1 VTTDEQKAVH
11 PRALLIAATDD
22 LAAAGAVEALRARMP
37 GAGITAVTRAGSS
50 LTADRLISAA
60 VEGPYGFILTP
71 HLLRELRGGFDLAW
85 AAVGDLSSPAYRRV
99 ALLLSLARAKQKAAI
114 GPGGEV
120 VPLAGW
126 LKRAGISLGL
136 LSLLRA
142 AWRRALAPHRRR
154 RAQRLLH
161 GDRPPFGLRR
171 VNIGVSDRCN
181 HRCIMCSE
189 HSPYCADGLPRA
201 ESRGGRRMAAEA
213 VLDERDFGLMD
224 PAIYRDL
231 IRDLRAMGCREVELC
246 GLGEPLLHPRLFDF
260 LRQAKAAGLWVRLV
274 TNASLLATVGAHGNA
289 PSLEGNARTL
299 VALGLDEIHISLNA
313 GTPETYAKVHGV
325 APSVFHRVLAAIR
338 AVAEARRNAAPPAP
352 RSPLQTWRGA
362 EVRTVAPTI
371 ETSFVVQADNYREPV
386 EWVRLVAN
394 AGVDII
400 TFSALGAAPPGAPV
414 QLPAEQLKEAK
425 ANVAAAVELARSRG
439 LEVRGTFGALAD
451 SGPAFSE
458 HLYAHMPC
466 YIGHIFALVTAS
478 GRIHPCCACERVVGD
493 LKDGGFAKAW
503 RGDPYRRFREE
514 CLDLPNR
521 LPGLDGCS
529 CMACPYGPWNVEFH
543 RRLYAG

>member
-1 VTTDEQKAVH
+1 MTTDEHKVV
-11 PRALLIAATDD
+11 PTRALLIAAADD
-22 LAAAGAVEALRARMP
+22 AAAERAIETLRARLP
-37 GAGITAVTRAGSS
+37 GVRVTAVLRAGASVN
-50 LTADRLISAA
+50 ADRLLVAA
-60 VEGPYGFILTP
+60 TEGPYGFILTR
-71 HLLRELRGGFDLAW
+71 HLLREVGGGFDVAW

-99 ALLLSLARAKQKAAI
+99 ALLLSLARARKKAAI

-120 VPLAGW
+120 VPLEEW
-126 LKRAGISLGL
+126 LKRAGISLGP

-142 AWRRALAPHRRR
+142 GWRRLLMPYRRR
-154 RAQRLLH
+154 RAARLLR
-161 GDRPPFGLRR
+161 GDRPPFGFRR

-201 ESRGGRRMAAEA
+201 QSRGGRRMAAEG

-224 PAIYRDL
+224 PEMYRNL

-246 GLGEPLLHPRLFDF
+246 GLGEPLLHPRLFGF
-260 LRQAKAAGLWVRLV
+260 LREAKAAGLWVRLV
-274 TNASLLATVGAHGNA
+274 TNASLLDAEKAK
-289 PSLEGNARTL
+289 EL

-325 APSVFHRVLAAIR
+325 APSVFDRVLNAIR
-338 AVAEARRNAAPPAP
+338 AIADARRAASRA
-352 RSPLQTWRGA
+352 
-362 EVRTVAPTI
+362 APTI
-371 ETSFVVQADNYREPV
+371 ETSFVVQSDNYREPV
-386 EWVRLVAN
+386 EWVKVVAD
-394 AGVDII
+394 AGADII

-414 QLPAEQLKEAK
+414 QLTPEQLEEAK
-425 ANVAAAVELARSRG
+425 ANVAAAVELAKSRG
-439 LEVRGTFGALAD
+439 LEVRGTFGALAE
-451 SGPAFSE
+451 SGAAFSE
-458 HLYAHMPC
+458 SLYAHMPC

-493 LKDGGFAKAW
+493 LTQGGFAQAW
-503 RGDPYRRFREE
+503 RSEAYRRFRDE

-521 LPGLDGCS
+521 LPGLDDCS

-543 RRLYAG
+543 RRLYGG

>member
-1 VTTDEQKAVH
+1 VTTDEQNVAP
-11 PRALLIAATDD
+11 PRALLVAATDD
-22 LAAAGAVEALRARMP
+22 AAAERAIEALRARLP
-37 GAGITAVTRAGSS
+37 GAEITAITRAGSS
-50 LTADRLISAA
+50 LTADRLIAA
-60 VEGPYGFILTP
+60 AAEGPYGFILTL
-71 HLLRELRGGFDLAW
+71 HLLRELRGGFDLAC

-142 AWRRALAPHRRR
+142 GWRRMLMPYRRR
-154 RAQRLLH
+154 RAARLLR
-161 GDRPPFGLRR
+161 GDRPPFGFRR
-171 VNIGVSDRCN
+171 VNMGVSDRCN

-189 HSPYCADGLPRA
+189 HSPYCVDA
-201 ESRGGRRMAAEA
+201 GRRMAAEA
-213 VLDERDFGLMD
+213 VLDERDFGLMA
-224 PAIYRDL
+224 PAVYRDL
-231 IRDLRAMGCREVELC
+231 IHDLRAMGCREIELC

-260 LRQAKAAGLWVRLV
+260 LREAKAAGLWVRLV
-274 TNASLLATVGAHGNA
+274 TNAALLDKAKAK
-289 PSLEGNARTL
+289 EL
-299 VALGLDEIHISLNA
+299 VAFGLDEIHISLNA
-313 GTPETYAKVHGV
+313 GTPETYARVHGV
-325 APSVFHRVLAAIR
+325 APSVFHRVLGVIR
-338 AVAEARRNAAPPAP
+338 AIADARREAGRVTPI
-352 RSPLQTWRGA
+352 
-362 EVRTVAPTI
+362 I
-371 ETSFVVQADNYREPV
+371 ETSFVVQADNYREPA
-386 EWVRLVAN
+386 EWVRLVAD
-394 AGVDII
+394 AGADIV

-414 QLPAEQLKEAK
+414 QLSAEQLEEGK

-493 LKDGGFAKAW
+493 LKEGGFAKAW

-543 RRLYAG
+543 QRLIAY